1 MRLAL
6 FASGGGTNCQAI
18 LDAIAEGT
26 LDATAV
32 CLVADR
38 PGCGA
43 LKRADAADL
52 PTHVIAPRSH
62 ADAPAFGQALLEA
75 LQAHEATFVALAG
88 YLSKI
93 PPVVVEAFKH
103 RMLNVHPALLPA
115 FGGRGMYGS
124 HVHEAVLAYGVRWTG
139 VTIHVV
145 DEHYDHGPV
154 VLQEPVPVYPDDT
167 PESLARRI
175 HPVEHRLYP
184 HALQRFAAGEVH
196 IDGRLVRFTPPHAPS
211 SPEPTHD

>member
-32 CLVADR
+32 CLIADR
-38 PGCGA
+38 AGCGA
-43 LKRADAADL
+43 LQRADAAGL
-52 PTHVIAPRSH
+52 PSHVIAPGSY
-62 ADAPAFGQALLEA
+62 ADAPAFGQALLET
-75 LQAHEATFVALAG
+75 LDGHDATFVALAG

-93 PPVVVEAFKH
+93 PPVVVDAFTH

-115 FGGRGMYGS
+115 FGGQGMYGR
-124 HVHEAVLAYGVRWTG
+124 HVHEAVLAYGSRWSG

-145 DEHYDHGPV
+145 DEQYDHGPV

-167 PESLARRI
+167 PDTLARRI

-184 HALQRFAAGEVH
+184 HALQRFAAGEVR
-196 IDGRLVRFTPPHAPS
+196 IDGRHVRFTPPHAPS

>member
-32 CLVADR
+32 CLIADR

-43 LKRADAADL
+43 LERAAAAGL
-52 PTHVIAPRSH
+52 PWHTVTPRRY
-62 ADAPAFGQALLEA
+62 ADDRAFGEALLDV
-75 LQAHEATFVALAG
+75 LHEHDATFVALAG

-93 PPVVVEAFKH
+93 PPAVVEVFKH
-103 RMLNVHPALLPA
+103 RMLNVHPSLLPA
-115 FGGRGMYGS
+115 FGGRGMYGH
-124 HVHEAVLAYGVRWTG
+124 HVHEAVLAYGARWSG

-145 DEHYDHGPV
+145 DEQYDHGPV
-154 VLQEPVPVYPDDT
+154 VLQEPVPVHPDDT

-184 HALQRFAAGEVH
+184 HALQRFAAGEVR
-196 IDGRLVRFTPPHAPS
+196 IDGRHVHFSPPYAPS
-211 SPEPTHD
+211 SPESTHD